1 MWLNG
6 DNEIRIWDA
15 VGCNWDTIGIYYTQ
29 LQLSIVGFD
38 CNIMGSNE
46 IYDGY
51 QSLDMVVYVVL
62 CGLTGILMVQLW
74 DNNGIALR

>member
-1 MWLNG
+1 M
-6 DNEIRIWDA
+6 
-15 VGCNWDTIGIYYTQ
+15 
-29 LQLSIVGFD
+29 GFN

-62 CGLTGILMVQLW
+62 CGLIGILMVQLW